1 MSISSVGGAS
11 ALSQLYSVQQA
22 PADTAADSMSN
33 ASAGQTGDSNAL
45 TGTSRSNLSSQ
56 TLQALLDLTQQEPGT
71 DPSQASQT
79 GQAQETH
86 HHHGHHHGGMM
97 QAQSSDPAQPSAV
110 TAAGTDPLQTA
121 TDDTSNDTEVSL
133 ASALMNA

>member
-22 PADTAADSMSN
+22 PADTPVDSMSN
-33 ASAGQTGDSNAL
+33 ASAGQTGDNNAL
-45 TGTSRSNLSSQ
+45 TGTSMSNLSSQ
-56 TLQALLDLTQQEPGT
+56 TLQALLDLTQQDPGT

-86 HHHGHHHGGMM
+86 RRHGHHGGMM
-97 QAQSSDPAQPSAV
+97 QAQPGDPAQPSAT
-110 TAAGTDPLQTA
+110 TAASTDPLQTA
-121 TDDTSNDTEVSL
+121 ADDTSADTEASL
-133 ASALMNA
+133 TSALMNA